1 MGFDVTD
8 NMRADIKKAVEEL
21 ERSTTGE
28 MVCVITRSSA
38 RYILF
43 PILWASLIALLL
55 PLANLFTPEHM
66 IGYAEQAGAF
76 ILLVTLL
83 GATSLCHKVTPS
95 GICVTNCRRFAFEQ
109 FFIQK
114 LNETKKRSG
123 VMLFVSLDEKYV
135 ELLADKGISDKVESA
150 TWDKIVDDFIGDVR
164 AGKVHEGYLKAIA
177 ACQEILKTH
186 FPDVPDDINELGDNL
201 IELPRAEF
209 IS

>member
-66 IGYAEQAGAF
+66 IGYAEQTGAF

-83 GATSLCHKVTPS
+83 GATSLCHKVTPP